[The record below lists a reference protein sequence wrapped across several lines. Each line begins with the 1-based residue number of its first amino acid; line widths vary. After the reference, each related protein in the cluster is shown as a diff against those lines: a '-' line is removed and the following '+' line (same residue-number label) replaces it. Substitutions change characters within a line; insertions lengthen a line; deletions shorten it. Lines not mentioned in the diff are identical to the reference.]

1 MENVESME
9 GQRTWYKTALMDAEA
24 QTDLSIAITQDFT
37 LPIGQAI
44 RAKVNKQKIEESSD
58 NMDQMDLT
66 STAEQSIQS

>member
-1 MENVESME
+1 
-9 GQRTWYKTALMDAEA
+9 MDAEA

-66 STAEQSIQS
+66 STAE